1 MKLRNISDIEQ
12 KVLPHT
18 GPAFSCAPG
27 ATTADLD
34 PQVREEL
41 TASFP
46 GIWEK
51 AGVHHETQKGKKAGD
66 K

>member
-1 MKLRNISDIEQ
+1 MKLRNISDVEQ

-34 PQVREEL
+34 PIVRDEL
-41 TASFP
+41 LSLVPAV
-46 GIWEK
+46 WEK
-51 AGVHHETQKGKKAGD
+51 AGVHENTKTKKAGD